1 MCNDEP
7 EPMTEPIIGSVKREE
22 AKLMGMIPNRGKRS
36 EVAFFLRMALTDYD
50 VTMYDPDEGILLA
63 NRFISYLEVLA
74 ALETVPAKIQAVMI
88 GYYKSGSS
96 QEQVAEKYHMS
107 VRTLKR
113 WLAEG
118 LDQMAISIW
127 K

>member
-1 MCNDEP
+1 MS
-7 EPMTEPIIGSVKREE
+7 EPIIGSVEREDG
-22 AKLMGMIPNRGKRS
+22 KLMGAIPNRSKRS
-36 EVAFFLRMALTDYD
+36 EVAFFLRMALTDYG

-74 ALETVPAKIQAVMI
+74 ALEAVPAKIQVVMI
-88 GYYKSGSS
+88 AYYGTGAS
-96 QEQVAEKYHMS
+96 QERVAEKHHMS